1 MTAPTEATRS
11 AGRRAVEPT
20 ARFRDLLAAEWIKL
34 WSLRS
39 TYGSLALIAVSA
51 VLFSVRAALADHHNW
66 PGYSAERQAAFDPIH
81 DAFPEEGWL
90 FVILAAGAVGAVA
103 IAGEYASGQ
112 IRTTFAA
119 VPARAAVAA
128 AKVLVLATVMLVVGV
143 LTAGVSFGLSQAI
156 LADRGAG
163 ASPGDPGALRAV
175 VASALLLP
183 VCALIGLGFGALLRH
198 TAPAIVATTGLL
210 LLLPLAFDLENR
222 WTAALHN
229 ALPVP
234 AWERLV
240 ANPYLQFNEHLATIP
255 GSWLALAVWPAVATL
270 VAALVVHRREP

>member
-1 MTAPTEATRS
+1 MTASTGATRG
-11 AGRRAVEPT
+11 AGRRAVEPA
-20 ARFRDLLAAEWIKL
+20 ARFRDLLAAEWLKL

-39 TYGSLALIAVSA
+39 TYGSLALIAASA
-51 VLFSVRAALADHHNW
+51 VLFSVRAALADRHNW
-66 PGYSAERQAAFDPIH
+66 PGYSAERRAAFDPIH

-90 FVILAAGAVGAVA
+90 FVILAAGAVGAVT

-156 LADRGAG
+156 LAERGAG
-163 ASPGDPGALRAV
+163 ASLGDPGALRAV
-175 VASALLLP
+175 IASALLLP

-255 GSWLALAVWPAVATL
+255 GCWVALAAWPVLAAL
-270 VAALVVHRREP
+270 VAALVVHHREP